1 MRGRVIN
8 SVGAST
14 PASHNSE
21 KPIWLNENSEPPP
34 RISSRAAATGAPMD
48 LILEQETLIRL
59 GCFFGVLIVMAIWE
73 LMAPRRRLTV
83 SKPLRWTSNLGLTF
97 LNSLAVRAVL
107 PVAAV
112 GAALVAQQNGWGLL
126 NRVTLPAWLAVVVT
140 VLVLDLVVYLQ
151 HVMFHAVPALWRLHM
166 VHHAD
171 LDFDVTTGS
180 RFHTIEILLS
190 MGIKMAVVVLL
201 GPPAAGVV
209 IFEVI
214 LNATAMFNHSNV
226 YLPEGIDR
234 VLRLLVV
241 TPEMH
246 RVHHSVVRREA
257 NSNFG
262 FNLPWWDRLMG
273 TYRAQP
279 DDGHLGMT
287 IGLSQFRDPDKVE
300 RIPSMLALPFIGQPG
315 AYPINEK
322 EG

>member
-1 MRGRVIN
+1 MN
-8 SVGAST
+8 
-14 PASHNSE
+14 
-21 KPIWLNENSEPPP
+21 
-34 RISSRAAATGAPMD
+34 
-48 LILEQETLIRL
+48 LILEQEALIRL
-59 GCFFGVLIVMAIWE
+59 GCFFGVLIVMALWE
-73 LMAPRRRLTV
+73 IMAPRRNLTV

-97 LNSLAVRAVL
+97 LNSLAVRAVV

-112 GAALVAQQNGWGLL
+112 GTASIAGHNGWGLL
-126 NRVTLPAWLAVVVT
+126 NYFTLPTWLAIVVT
-140 VLVLDLVVYLQ
+140 VLALDLVIYLQ
-151 HVMFHAVPALWRLHM
+151 HVLFHAVPTLWQLHM

-226 YLPEGIDR
+226 YLPEGVDR

-262 FNLPWWDRLMG
+262 FNLPWWDRLLG

-279 DDGHLGMT
+279 DGGHLGMT
-287 IGLSQFRDPDKVE
+287 VGLSHFRDPTKVE
-300 RIPSMLALPFIGQPG
+300 RLPSMLALPFVGQPG
-315 AYPINEK
+315 AYPINDK
-322 EG
+322 DV